1 MRWSDLLNIDI
12 VNIIDIFY
20 IVDIIEFVDIFD
32 IVFIVVIVDMVD
44 VVDIVDIM
52 WFLAKSKAWVSFALP
67 GAPCRLSAFAPQCRL
82 YFYASNSQTWQHR
95 KQQYHHKDPLRL

>member
-32 IVFIVVIVDMVD
+32 IVVI
-44 VVDIVDIM
+44 VDIVDIM
-52 WFLAKSKAWVSFALP
+52 WFLAKSKVWVSFALP

-95 KQQYHHKDPLRL
+95 KQQYRHRDPLHLRSDR

>member
-32 IVFIVVIVDMVD
+32 IVVI
-44 VVDIVDIM
+44 VDIVDIM
-52 WFLAKSKAWVSFALP
+52 WFLAKSKVWVSFALP
-67 GAPCRLSAFAPQCRL
+67 GAPCRLLAFAPQCRL

-95 KQQYHHKDPLRL
+95 KEWYQHKDSLRL